1 MHFSVITPTPGRER
15 EAMHQLLKGAY
26 HEHQWVWQFFPSPPG
41 TPRDHIFRRADQGQ
55 AMRFYVVSAR
65 SPVAFS
71 EAWVVQSRAYGPQ
84 LEAGDVLEFELRANP
99 VITRRVGDRQQRHDV
114 VMDAKMHPL
123 ANSGDADGYTLV
135 RTACTQWLSRQGSRH
150 GFQLDDASLSVEG
163 YTQHAAKRDELRF
176 STVDYRGMLTV
187 REPDAFVRMLC
198 TGLGH
203 AKAFG
208 CGLMLVRRPL

>member
-15 EAMHQLLKGAY
+15 EAVHQMLQGAY
-26 HEHQWVWQFFPSPPG
+26 QEHQWVWRFFPSAPG
-41 TPRDHIFRRADQGQ
+41 APRDHIFRRTDQGQ

-65 SPVAFS
+65 PPVTFS
-71 EAWVVQSRAYGPQ
+71 DAWTIQSRAYAPQ
-84 LEAGDVLEFELRANP
+84 LGVGDVLEFELRANP
-99 VITRRVGDRQQRHDV
+99 VITRRVGGRQQRHDV
-114 VMDAKMHPL
+114 VMDAKKH
-123 ANSGDADGYTLV
+123 ADAGSADSYALL
-135 RTACTQWLSRQGSRH
+135 RTSCTQWLSRQGARH
-150 GFQLDDASLSVEG
+150 GFHVDEASLSVEG
-163 YTQHAAKRDELRF
+163 YTQHVAKRDELRF

-187 REPDAFVRMLC
+187 GDPGAFVRMLG